1 MVAIALAK
9 EKTITIPKAL
19 MYEMLD
25 GIVVPYRGYQKVLAK
40 KVKIE
45 DIMGSSGLQSLVIDI
60 IAEYLRLKFKKY
72 RFMSSEVGLHLNHK
86 NNLAADIAMFS
97 KSALLQL
104 KESNYIEIPPRAVIE
119 IDTKADQ
126 SVFETE
132 SEYFRKKT
140 QKLLDFGV
148 ELVIWFFTADQKM
161 IIARPNQPWLI
172 TNFDYDFDFFGENMN
187 LKKVLENEG
196 LEF

>member
-1 MVAIALAK
+1 MTAVALAK

-40 KVKIE
+40 KATIE
-45 DIMGSSGLQSLVIDI
+45 SIKYSTSLKSLCISIIADYYRQKFSNFRFLSSGVKLNLHQNYLV
-60 IAEYLRLKFKKY
+60 
-72 RFMSSEVGLHLNHK
+72 
-86 NNLAADIAMFS
+86 ADIAMFP
-97 KSALLQL
+97 KFALLQL
-104 KESNYIEIPPRAVIE
+104 KESNYVEIPPRAIIE

-132 SEYFRKKT
+132 SEYFRRKT

-196 LEF
+196 LKF

>member
-1 MVAIALAK
+1 MVALAK
-9 EKTITIPKAL
+9 EKVITIPKAL

-40 KVKIE
+40 KLNVE
-45 DIMGSSGLQSLVIDI
+45 DIMGSSGLQSLVISI
-60 IAEYLRLKFKKY
+60 ILEYLMTNFKNY

-86 NNLAADIAMFS
+86 NNLAADIAMFP

-104 KESNYIEIPPRAVIE
+104 RESNYVEIPPRAVIE

-126 SVFETE
+126 SVFVVE
-132 SEYFRKKT
+132 SEYFNRKT

-148 ELVIWFFTADQKM
+148 ELVVWFFTADQK
-161 IIARPNQPWLI
+161 ILIARQNQPWLV
-172 TNFDYDFDFFGENMN
+172 THFDYDFDFLGTPMN
-187 LKKVLENEG
+187 LKKVLSEEG
-196 LEF
+196 LDF

>member
-1 MVAIALAK
+1 MVAVALAK

-25 GIVVPYRGYQKVLAK
+25 GIVVPYRGYKKVLAK
-40 KVKIE
+40 KISIE

-60 IAEYLRLKFKKY
+60 IAEYLRQQFKDY
-72 RFMSSEVGLHLNHK
+72 RFLSSELGLHINHK
-86 NNLAADIAMFS
+86 NNLSADIAMIA

-104 KESNYIEIPPRAVIE
+104 REVNYLEIAPRAVIE

-132 SEYFRKKT
+132 SEYFRRKT

-148 ELVIWFFTADQKM
+148 ELVVWFFTADQKM

-172 TNFDYDFDFFGENMN
+172 TNFDYDFDFFGKNMN
-187 LKKVLENEG
+187 LKKILEMEG
-196 LEF
+196 LKF

>member
-1 MVAIALAK
+1 MVAVALAK
-9 EKTITIPKAL
+9 EKTIKIPKAL

-25 GIVVPYRGYQKVLAK
+25 GIIVPYRGYKKVLAK
-40 KVKIE
+40 KINIE

-60 IAEYLRLKFKKY
+60 IAEYLRQQFKGY

-86 NNLAADIAMFS
+86 NNLSADIAMFP
-97 KSALLQL
+97 KSALSQL
-104 KESNYIEIPPRAVIE
+104 REVNYLEIPPRAVIE

-132 SEYFRKKT
+132 SEYFRRKT

-148 ELVIWFFTADQKM
+148 ELVVWFFTADQKM

-172 TNFDYDFDFFGENMN
+172 TNFDYDFDFLGENMN
-187 LKKVLENEG
+187 FKKVLEAEG
-196 LEF
+196 LVF